1 MLKFFIVIIVFVFYS
16 VLGGRS
22 VSSGST
28 GIVHLLEGFQNL
40 IRLLS
45 FCISHIVMCEKLRK
59 RIS

>member
-1 MLKFFIVIIVFVFYS
+1 MLKFFIIIVFVFYS

-28 GIVHLLEGFQNL
+28 GIVHLLEGYQNL

-45 FCISHIVMCEKLRK
+45 FCISHVVMYEKLCK

>member
-1 MLKFFIVIIVFVFYS
+1 MLVFYS

-28 GIVHLLEGFQNL
+28 GIVHLLEGFQNI

-45 FCISHIVMCEKLRK
+45 FVFPTEWCVKSYVKGFPN
-59 RIS
+59 

>member
-1 MLKFFIVIIVFVFYS
+1 MFYS

-28 GIVHLLEGFQNL
+28 GIVHLLRVFCEFNKV
-40 IRLLS
+40 IVS